1 MHDRYQKDFI
11 EDQEPNRMLCQRF
24 PAILKKSLILQT
36 DQYTRES
43 MATALLMLGDAGCLG
58 LSQPFSLHTAAAPN
72 FQQQGLWD
80 P

>member
-1 MHDRYQKDFI
+1 MTDTKKKSLKTRSRI
-11 EDQEPNRMLCQRF
+11 ECLCQRF

-36 DQYTRES
+36 DQYTPES
-43 MATALLMLGDAGCLG
+43 MATTLLMLGDAGCLG